1 MKFSHRDESEDW
13 NFFERV
19 MENPWMYLTKSD
31 TFILFQHTLEILCL
45 NSQLFC
51 EIKCEKLIMLKLGK
65 KSIEYL
71 PCPWYSMLSL
81 IPLETKWISFFF
93 SFMAHLY
100 LPVGILKEDDG
111 DNDDDGSKYLL

>member
-13 NFFERV
+13 NFFEGV

-31 TFILFQHTLEILCL
+31 IFILFQHTLEILCL
-45 NSQLFC
+45 NSQLVC
-51 EIKCEKLIMLKLGK
+51 KCEKLIMLKLGK

-93 SFMAHLY
+93 FFSFMAHLY
-100 LPVGILKEDDG
+100 LPVGILKDDG
-111 DNDDDGSKYLL
+111 DDDDDDSKHLL